1 MNVYFNIIL
10 STLYIKNCIM
20 FQKSL
25 DDIFDIILEKY
36 GYNDELIQM
45 KETLLHDYLSE
56 SCNNNVY
63 KKIRHIDIL
72 VNSEG
77 NISINKKI
85 ANK

>member
-1 MNVYFNIIL
+1 
-10 STLYIKNCIM
+10 M

-36 GYNDELIQM
+36 GYSDELIQM

-63 KKIRHIDIL
+63 EKIRHIDIL
-72 VNSEG
+72 VNYES